1 MSEMQDTRFTAAVI
15 TVSDKGFRGEREDTS
30 GPALCE
36 MLKNAGWQVAYTA
49 LVPDER
55 DMIRRELMA
64 CADEKKIALVLTTGG
79 TGFSPRDVTPE
90 ATLDVVERLA
100 PGLPEAMRA
109 ESMKITPH
117 GCLSRETAGIRGGTL
132 IINLPGSKKA
142 STENF
147 AAVMKPVRHG
157 VEMLLSAGSAD
168 CAPKAARIVAVNI
181 SEQKGTQKHPVAEIE
196 MKVDHGIVGDAHA
209 GNWHRQ
215 ISLLGMESVKKVQ
228 AHIDFALQPGDFAEN
243 VLTEGLILYELPV
256 GTKIK
261 IGTALCEVT
270 QIGKECHFNCAIRE
284 KAGDCVMP
292 REGIF
297 AKVLEPGC
305 AKAGDW
311 VTVIG

>member
-1 MSEMQDTRFTAAVI
+1 MAEINWTAAVI
-15 TVSDKGFRGEREDTS
+15 TVSDKGFIGEREDTS

-36 MLKNAGWQVAYTA
+36 MLRQDGWEIIRTTI
-49 LVPDER
+49 VPDEKEQ
-55 DMIRRELMA
+55 ISRELIH
-64 CADEKKIALVLTTGG
+64 CADELHAALVLTTGG

-90 ATLDVVERLA
+90 ATQAVVDRLA
-100 PGLPEAMRA
+100 PGIPEAMRA

-117 GCLSRETAGIRGGTL
+117 ACLSREIAGLRGTTL
-132 IINLPGSKKA
+132 IINLPGGRKA

-147 AAVMKPVRHG
+147 SAVKKPVRHG
-157 VEMLLSAGSAD
+157 VEMLQSAGSAD
-168 CAPKAARIVAVNI
+168 CAPKAARILAVCI
-181 SEQKGTQKHPVAEIE
+181 SERKGIQKHPVDAIE
-196 MKVDHGIVGDAHA
+196 MKLDHGIVGDAHA

-215 ISLLGMESVKKVQ
+215 ISLLGIESVRKVQ
-228 AHIDFALQPGDFAEN
+228 AHIDFELKAGDFAEN
-243 VLTEGLILYELPV
+243 ILTEGLILFELPV
-256 GTKIK
+256 GTKLR

-297 AKVLEPGC
+297 AKVLEEGS

-311 VTVIG
+311 VTVVS

>member
-1 MSEMQDTRFTAAVI
+1 MSELKYTAAVI
-15 TVSDKGFRGEREDTS
+15 TVSDRGFAGEREDTS

-36 MLKNAGWQVAYTA
+36 MLRENGWDVVYTA
-49 LVPDER
+49 LVPDDR
-55 DMIRRELMA
+55 ALIRRELLT
-64 CADEKKIALVLTTGG
+64 CADEKHISLVLTTGG
-79 TGFSPRDVTPE
+79 TGFSPRDITPE

-147 AAVMKPVRHG
+147 SAIVKPVKHG
-157 VEMLLSAGSAD
+157 VQMLASAGSAD
-168 CAPKAARIVAVNI
+168 CAPKAARILAVCI
-181 SEQKGTQKHPVAEIE
+181 SEAKGTQKHPVDRIE

-215 ISLLGMESVKKVQ
+215 ISLLGKESVQKVQ
-228 AHIDFALQPGDFAEN
+228 AHIDFELKPGDFAEN
-243 VLTEGLILYELPV
+243 VLTEGLVLYELPV

-297 AKVLEPGC
+297 AKVLEPGT
-305 AKAGDW
+305 ARAGDW

>member
-1 MSEMQDTRFTAAVI
+1 MSDMKFTAAVI

-30 GPALCE
+30 GPALCD
-36 MLKNAGWQVAYTA
+36 MLRENGWEVAYTA
-49 LVPDER
+49 LVPDEKE
-55 DMIRRELMA
+55 MIKRELLS
-64 CADEKKIALVLTTGG
+64 CADEKGIALVLTTGG
-79 TGFSPRDVTPE
+79 TGFSPRDITPE
-90 ATLDVVERLA
+90 ATLEVVERLA
-100 PGLPEAMRA
+100 PGIPEAMRA
-109 ESMKITPH
+109 ESMKITSH

-147 AAVMKPVRHG
+147 SAVIKPVRHG
-157 VEMLLSAGSAD
+157 VEMLRSLGSAD
-168 CAPKAARIVAVNI
+168 CAPKAARILAVCV
-181 SEQKGTQKHPVAEIE
+181 SEQKGTQKHSVDQIE
-196 MKVDHGIVGDAHA
+196 MKVDHGILGDAHA

-215 ISLLGMESVKKVQ
+215 ISLLGKESVKKVQ
-228 AHIDFALQPGDFAEN
+228 DHIDFELKPGDFAEN
-243 VLTEGLILYELPV
+243 ILTEGLILYELPV

-297 AKVLEPGC
+297 AKVLEPGF

-311 VTVIG
+311 VTVLS